1 MPLSEREQRILE
13 EIEKGLVKEDPSL
26 AREIRRDAPSMK
38 DRRTV
43 KAGAALFGVG
53 FAILIGFFITG
64 HVLVG
69 VAAFGT
75 MVAGIV
81 MAAGSLRGSVVP
93 RRPPSPSL
101 RDRLESSMKDAESKL
116 KDRYKRR

>member
-1 MPLSEREQRILE
+1 
-13 EIEKGLVKEDPSL
+13 
-26 AREIRRDAPSMK
+26 MK

-43 KAGAALFGVG
+43 KAGAALFLAG
-53 FAILIGFFITG
+53 FAILVGFFVTG

-81 MAAGSLRGSVVP
+81 IAAGSLRGSVAP
-93 RRPPSPSL
+93 RRPPNPSL
-101 RDRLESSMKDAESKL
+101 FERLESSMKDAETKL

>member
-13 EIEKGLVKEDPSL
+13 EIEKGLAKEDPSL
-26 AREIRRDAPSMK
+26 AREIRRESPNMK

-43 KAGAALFGVG
+43 KAGAALFAVG
-53 FAILIGFFITG
+53 FAILIAFFITG

-69 VAAFGT
+69 VAAFAA

-81 MAAGSLRGSVVP
+81 MAAGSLKGSVAP

-101 RDRLESSMKDAESKL
+101 RDRLESSMKDAEERL
-116 KDRYKRR
+116 KDRYKKR